1 VSDPESQVSAATF
14 DVHPPKPRW
23 THVAV
28 PASDLDASIAWY
40 EDFTPLRLLQRREDA
55 DGVSAWLGDPDL
67 VDAPFV
73 LVLVSFFRD
82 RGAGPLPTMAPF
94 AHIGIEMT
102 SRAEVDAIAER
113 ARAAGCLSWEPQQ
126 MPAPI
131 GYICAA
137 TDPDGNVVEFS
148 HDQGVYAAA
157 RATWG

>member
-1 VSDPESQVSAATF
+1 
-14 DVHPPKPRW
+14 
-23 THVAV
+23 
-28 PASDLDASIAWY
+28 
-40 EDFTPLRLLQRREDA
+40 
-55 DGVSAWLGDPDL
+55 
-67 VDAPFV
+67 
-73 LVLVSFFRD
+73 
-82 RGAGPLPTMAPF
+82 MAPF

-113 ARAAGCLSWEPQQ
+113 ARVAGCLSWEPQQ